1 MTDSNSPVGRQG
13 VVARV
18 ECMSL
23 FSGDAFPGVLILT
36 TQRLLFMPAVQDD
49 EGVSYSWELPVEEI
63 DGIELDPMMGRLLLS
78 TDGPNQEVMGIEMES
93 FRDRLCELLAARDAG
108 ELEFGDPQARVL
120 LRGIIDC
127 YLNKL
132 MAARGEVVVTTRRL
146 IFQPSRKLE
155 TRFWGDKQIDVAL
168 SEITDV
174 KVVGVR
180 QLLEITMGGE
190 SQFFRGDLVPRL
202 HAILDSVR
210 RKEGGALD
218 DEVFDGFPVQYF
230 QGPLS
235 QPGDMVIS
243 RKRIQFAPS
252 GRLEQMVGA
261 RKRLDIPLG
270 EITRIEVHRVLDR
283 RLVVNVGEDHHVFS
297 LQHPMERLAEVS
309 DLLLHLELPEE
320 PLVPAPGLEERTMVV
335 NRLLDRWKEEVPGL
349 NVSDMLLLGPVL
361 HLPRKP
367 GVRRGW
373 IVLNS
378 EVMAFLP
385 VGGPAGGE
393 TPFSL
398 PISHLSPEDLQRP
411 PEGEIHVS
419 TGNVVL
425 RFRARGGQPF
435 VDNFW
440 RIWKDELQHTEEQQ
454 VGLDGLAG
462 TVGPDGLVNR
472 RETYRAQIQGGIEVN
487 ILLPTDE
494 EPGFLTTAAGRMRN
508 ISLGGCAISIDKAPE
523 FAVPVTIEIEYG
535 GTVARV
541 VGVEAYVIQRPGSE
555 RGIYGFS
562 FQEMDYVDAQIVR
575 GIVMQL
581 QREDLARR
589 AELRPT

>member
-1 MTDSNSPVGRQG
+1 MTDSNSAVDRQG

-23 FSGDAFPGVLILT
+23 FSGDAFPGVLTLT
-36 TQRLLFMPAVQDD
+36 TQRLLFMPAVQDE

-63 DGIELDPMMGRLLLS
+63 DAFELDPMMGRLLLS
-78 TDGPNQEVMGIEMES
+78 TDGPDQEVMGIEMEP
-93 FRDRLCELLAARDAG
+93 FRDRLAELLAARDAG
-108 ELEFGDPQARVL
+108 DLNFDDPQARVL

-146 IFQPSRKLE
+146 TFHPSRKFE
-155 TRFWGDKQIDVAL
+155 TRFWGDKRIDVDL

-180 QLLEITMGGE
+180 QRLEVTIGE
-190 SQFFRGDLVPRL
+190 DSQFFRGDLVPRL
-202 HAILDSVR
+202 QAILDSVR
-210 RKEGGALD
+210 RKEGGSLD
-218 DEVFDGFPVQYF
+218 DEVFDGFPVHYF

-252 GRLEQMVGA
+252 GRLEQMVGTS
-261 RKRLDIPLG
+261 KRLDIPLG
-270 EITRIEVHRVLDR
+270 DITRIEVHGVLDR
-283 RLVVNVGEDHHVFS
+283 HLVINVGEDHHVFS

-335 NRLLDRWKEEVPGL
+335 NRLLDRWKEKVPGL

-373 IVLNS
+373 MVLNA

-385 VGGPAGGE
+385 VGGPSGGE

-398 PISHLSPEDLQRP
+398 PISHLSPDDVERP

-425 RFRARGGQPF
+425 RFRTRGGQPF
-435 VDNFW
+435 ADNFW
-440 RIWKDELQHTEEQQ
+440 RIWKDEFQHTEERQT
-454 VGLDGLAG
+454 GLDGLAG
-462 TVGPDGLVNR
+462 TVGPDGFVNR
-472 RETYRAQIQGGIEVN
+472 RETYRARIPGGIEVN
-487 ILLPTDE
+487 VLLPTDE
-494 EPGFLTTAAGRMRN
+494 EPGFLSTVPGRMRN
-508 ISLGGCAISIDKAPE
+508 ISLGGCAISIDEAPE
-523 FAVPVTIEIEYG
+523 FAVPVNIEIGYG
-535 GTVARV
+535 GAVARV
-541 VGVEAYVIQRPGSE
+541 MGVEAYVIQRPGSE

-575 GIVMQL
+575 EIVMQL

-589 AELRPT
+589 AEVRPT

>member
-1 MTDSNSPVGRQG
+1 MTDSNSAVDRQG

-23 FSGDAFPGVLILT
+23 FSGDAFPGVLTLT
-36 TQRLLFMPAVQDD
+36 AQRLLFMPAVQDA

-63 DGIELDPMMGRLLLS
+63 DAVDLDPMMGRLVLS
-78 TDGPNQEVMGIEMES
+78 TDGLDQEVMGIEMEP
-93 FRDRLCELLAARDAG
+93 FRDRLAELLVARDAG
-108 ELEFGDPQARVL
+108 ELQLDESSSRVL
-120 LRGIIDC
+120 LRGIVDC

-146 IFQPSRKLE
+146 TFHPSRKLE
-155 TRFWGDKQIDVAL
+155 TRFWGDKQIDVDLAD
-168 SEITDV
+168 ITDV

-180 QLLEITMGGE
+180 QRLEVTVGGE
-190 SQFFRGDLVPRL
+190 SQYFRGDLVPRL

-210 RKEGGALD
+210 RKEGTAPD
-218 DEVFDGFPVQYF
+218 DEVFDGFPVNYF
-230 QGPLS
+230 RGPLS

-261 RKRLDIPLG
+261 SKRLDIPLG
-270 EITRIEVHRVLDR
+270 EITRIEVHGVLDR
-283 RLVVNVGEDHHVFS
+283 RLVINVREDHHVFS
-297 LQHPMERLAEVS
+297 LQHPMERLAEIS
-309 DLLLHLELPEE
+309 ELLLHLELPEE

-335 NRLLDRWKEEVPGL
+335 NRLLDRWKEQVPGL
-349 NVSDMLLLGPVL
+349 NLSDMLLLGPVL

-373 IVLNS
+373 MVLNS
-378 EVMAFLP
+378 EFMAFLP

-398 PISHLSPEDLQRP
+398 PISHLSPEDVKRP
-411 PEGEIHVS
+411 PEGELHVS

-425 RFRARGGQPF
+425 RFRPRGGQPF
-435 VDNFW
+435 ADNFW
-440 RIWKDELQHTEEQQ
+440 RIWKDELQHTEETQE
-454 VGLDGLAG
+454 GLDGLAG
-462 TVGPDGLVNR
+462 TVGPDGFVNR
-472 RETYRAQIQGGIEVN
+472 RETYRARIPGGIEVN
-487 ILLPTDE
+487 VLLPTDE
-494 EPGFLTTAAGRMRN
+494 EPGFLSHVSGRMRN
-508 ISLGGCAISIDKAPE
+508 ISLGGCAVSIDDAPD
-523 FAVPVTIEIEYG
+523 FSVPVTVEIEYG
-535 GTVARV
+535 GAVARV
-541 VGVEAYVIQRPGSE
+541 MGVEAYVIQRPGSN

-575 GIVMQL
+575 EIVMQL

-589 AELRPT
+589 ADVRPT

>member
-1 MTDSNSPVGRQG
+1 
-13 VVARV
+13 
-18 ECMSL
+18 MSL
-23 FSGDAFPGVLILT
+23 FSGDAFPGVLTLT
-36 TQRLLFMPAVQDD
+36 TQRLLFMPAVQDA
-49 EGVSYSWELPVEEI
+49 EGVAYSWELPVEEI
-63 DGIELDPMMGRLLLS
+63 DAVELDPMMGCLRLCTGGL
-78 TDGPNQEVMGIEMES
+78 DQEVMGIDMES
-93 FRDRLCELLAARDAG
+93 FRDRLAELLAARDAG
-108 ELEFGDPQARVL
+108 ELELEAPQARVL

-132 MAARGEVVVTTRRL
+132 MAARGEVVITTRRL
-146 IFQPSRKLE
+146 TFHPSRKLE

-168 SEITDV
+168 SDITDV

-180 QLLEITMGGE
+180 HRLEVTISGE
-190 SQFFRGDLVPRL
+190 PQFFRGDLVPRL

-210 RKEGGALD
+210 QREGSALD
-218 DEVFDGFPVQYF
+218 DEVFDGFPVNYF
-230 QGPLS
+230 RGPLS

-252 GRLEQMVGA
+252 GRLEQMVGTS
-261 RKRLDIPLG
+261 KRLDIPLG
-270 EITRIEVHRVLDR
+270 EITRIEVHGVLDR
-283 RLVVNVGEDHHVFS
+283 RLVINVGEDHHVFS

-349 NVSDMLLLGPVL
+349 NLSEMLLLGPVL

-367 GVRRGW
+367 GARRGW
-373 IVLNS
+373 IVLNA
-378 EVMAFLP
+378 EVMSFLP
-385 VGGPAGGE
+385 VGGPSGGE
-393 TPFSL
+393 TPFSV
-398 PISHLSPEDLQRP
+398 PISHLSPDDVQRP
-411 PEGEIHVS
+411 PQGEIHVS

-435 VDNFW
+435 ADNFW
-440 RIWKDELQHTEEQQ
+440 RIWKDELQHTEERQ
-454 VGLDGLAG
+454 VGLDGLTG
-462 TVGPDGLVNR
+462 IVGPDGFVNR
-472 RETYRAQIQGGIEVN
+472 RETYRARIPGGIEVKVF
-487 ILLPTDE
+487 LPTDE
-494 EPGFLTTAAGRMRN
+494 EPGFLTNVSGRMRN
-508 ISLGGCAISIDKAPE
+508 ISLGGCAISIDEAPD
-523 FAVPVTIEIEYG
+523 FNPPVTIEIEYG
-535 GTVARV
+535 GAVARV
-541 VGVEAYVIQRPGSE
+541 MGVEAYVIQRPGST

-589 AELRPT
+589 AEVRPI

>member
-1 MTDSNSPVGRQG
+1 
-13 VVARV
+13 
-18 ECMSL
+18 MSL
-23 FSGDAFPGVLILT
+23 FSGDAFPGVLTLT

-49 EGVSYSWELPVEEI
+49 EGVAYSWELPVEEI
-63 DGIELDPMMGRLLLS
+63 HAVELDPMMGRLLLS
-78 TDGPNQEVMGIEMES
+78 TDGPDQEVMGIEMEA
-93 FRDRLCELLAARDAG
+93 FRDRLTELLAARDAG
-108 ELEFGDPQARVL
+108 ELEFDDSQSRVL

-132 MAARGEVVVTTRRL
+132 MAARGEVEVTTRRL
-146 IFQPSRKLE
+146 TFHPARKLE

-180 QLLEITMGGE
+180 QRLEVTMGKE
-190 SQFFRGDLVPRL
+190 TQFFRGDLVPRL

-210 RKEGGALD
+210 RKEGAAPD

-252 GRLEQMVGA
+252 GRLEQMVGSS
-261 RKRLDIPLG
+261 KRLDIPLG
-270 EITRIEVHRVLDR
+270 DITRMEVHGVLDR
-283 RLVVNVGEDHHVFS
+283 RLVVNVGEAHHVFS

-309 DLLLHLELPEE
+309 DLLLDLERPEE
-320 PLVPAPGLEERTMVV
+320 PLVPATGLEERTMVV

-349 NVSDMLLLGPVL
+349 NLSDMLLLGPVL

-373 IVLNS
+373 LVLNA

-398 PISHLSPEDLQRP
+398 PISHLAPDDVQRP

-425 RFRARGGQPF
+425 RFRARGGQLF
-435 VDNFW
+435 ADNFW
-440 RIWKDELQHTEEQQ
+440 RIWKDELQHTEERQE
-454 VGLDGLAG
+454 GLDGLAG
-462 TVGPDGLVNR
+462 TVGPDGFVNR
-472 RETYRAQIQGGIEVN
+472 RETYRARIPGGIEVN
-487 ILLPTDE
+487 VLLPTEE
-494 EPGFLTTAAGRMRN
+494 EPGFMRTIDGRMRN
-508 ISLGGCAISIDKAPE
+508 ISLGGCAISIDEAPD
-523 FAVPVTIEIEYG
+523 FSVPVTVEIKYG
-535 GTVARV
+535 GAVARV
-541 VGVEAYVIQRPGSE
+541 VGVEAYVIQRPGSR

-575 GIVMQL
+575 EIVMQL

-589 AELRPT
+589 AEIRPT